1 MGPVYYWRQD
11 WFVLVAEKNDI
22 FKLTSTD
29 AIEEDIS
36 GEKIENYSIFF
47 NVNSKVVI
55 SAIVPLKL
63 IVL

>member
-22 FKLTSTD
+22 WTD

-63 IVL
+63 IV